1 MRKWLVVPAII
12 TLCLASCATEP
23 GTRGASSAANRPD
36 KAADPNSPPLE
47 PLKALSDEWSRWL
60 IGQWEVTAESDLA
73 QFKSWVKGR
82 GRMNVD
88 LVLGGQFIVMT
99 SAGQMTELSD
109 EYVQYLKKKLHAS
122 DEDIRELRNMHF
134 GDLELRTIEPKTGRI
149 VAYLFDSWRCVAKGT
164 GKREG
169 NREIMEWEWS
179 VAGQG
184 TSVRVTE
191 RLSNDRFIVVERY
204 TLPDGTI
211 MQDKSQMIRKE
222 SRPDEESEPDREP
235 RHPGR
240 LPDEV

>member
-1 MRKWLVVPAII
+1 MRKWLVVPAIV

-47 PLKALSDEWSRWL
+47 ALKALSDDWSRWL
-60 IGQWEVTAESDLA
+60 IGQWDVIAESDLA

-82 GRMNVD
+82 GRMNVE

-134 GDLELRTIEPKTGRI
+134 GDLELRTIEPTTGRI

-222 SRPDEESEPDREP
+222 KESEPDKEP
-235 RHPGR
+235 RSPGR
-240 LPDEV
+240 LPGEV